1 MYIYLMFD
9 GFFKPD
15 QYHFLSRAS
24 AVILPYNFK
33 TKEDV
38 CVSKSLR

>member
-1 MYIYLMFD
+1 LMDFSNL
-9 GFFKPD
+9 D